1 MSKPYVSLPT
11 EQATWTR
18 QQVEEWLHT
27 RTPEQIF
34 GCDAMEN
41 FAKKYAAERNLV
53 PADRDPVE
61 TRIPSALLPAL
72 GVVAGHRNS
81 DDPKQHA
88 TACVFA
94 DGKTGTLYATDMKL
108 LMSVAAHANI
118 AKGKTPRLV
127 NGLVPKP
134 DGRTRVSFQ
143 AGVLFKL
150 VLSAL
155 AAADDGVD
163 VGSLG
168 RIDFF
173 LDPANPTACVRVEVV
188 DGGTVR
194 MVGAVMPVVVTDE
207 PTDPQN
213 LRPEAAAGADEA

>member
-94 DGKTGTLYATDMKL
+94 DGKAGTLYATDLKL
-108 LMSVAAHANI
+108 LLSVAADANL

-127 NGLVPKP
+127 SGILPKP
-134 DGRTRVSFQ
+134 DGRIRVSFG
-143 AGVLFKL
+143 AGLLFKL

-155 AAADDGVD
+155 ASTDDGVD
-163 VGSLG
+163 TTSLG

-173 LDPANPTACVRVEVV
+173 LDPEKPGEKIVRVEVV
-188 DGGTVR
+188 DGDDGGTVR
-194 MVGAVMPVVVTDE
+194 MVGAISPWATTDE
-207 PTDPQN
+207 PDDDKK
-213 LRPEAAAGADEA
+213 LRPEATV